1 MDAIQEIIVW
11 SSSQLRPWTPQIAV
25 ALLATL
31 LVLYG
36 PALNRKV
43 RALLGG
49 AHFVVRLLAF
59 VLLCTFGYGM
69 LLVWIA
75 PHLARIIGSLGSLYL
90 APLVIA
96 AFVALGYVA
105 ERKNQM

>member
-1 MDAIQEIIVW
+1 MDAIQEVIIW
-11 SSSQLRPWTPQIAV
+11 LSSQLRPWTAQIAV

-36 PALNRKV
+36 PVINRKL

-49 AHFVVRLLAF
+49 AHFIVRLLAF
-59 VLLCTFGYGM
+59 VLLCTFGYGL
-69 LLVWIA
+69 LLVWLA
-75 PHLARIIGSLGSLYL
+75 PHLAHIIASLGSLYL
-90 APLVIA
+90 APIVIA
-96 AFVALGYVA
+96 AFLALGFIA

>member
-11 SSSQLRPWTPQIAV
+11 FSSQLRPWSAQIAV

-36 PALNRKV
+36 PLINRKL

-49 AHFVVRLLAF
+49 AHFLVRLTAF
-59 VLLCTFGYGM
+59 VLLCTFGYGL

-75 PHLARIIGSLGSLYL
+75 PHLARIIGGLGSLYL
-90 APLVIA
+90 APIVIV
-96 AFVALGYVA
+96 AFLALGYIA
-105 ERKNQM
+105 ERKNQI